1 MIARAGHSE
10 AQYKHPRA
18 HPRAFQ
24 STMLKGIVFSFLS
37 AKAVCTAGMPLM
49 KGRSLDTV
57 KESEAAGSD
66 SGDTDDTFSLGRAA
80 SGSLAEFPDWT
91 ADNPAQDCVDTSA
104 NVWETLAPLT
114 SSANSQSIGH
124 GLDFIAP

>member
-1 MIARAGHSE
+1 
-10 AQYKHPRA
+10 
-18 HPRAFQ
+18 
-24 STMLKGIVFSFLS
+24 
-37 AKAVCTAGMPLM
+37 M

-57 KESEAAGSD
+57 KESDAAGSE
-66 SGDTDDTFSLGRAA
+66 SGDTDDTFSLNGAA

-91 ADNPAQDCVDTSA
+91 GDQPAQDCVDTSA
-104 NVWETLAPLT
+104 NIWETLAPLN

>member
-1 MIARAGHSE
+1 
-10 AQYKHPRA
+10 
-18 HPRAFQ
+18 
-24 STMLKGIVFSFLS
+24 LKGVLVSFLFF
-37 AKAVCTAGMPLM
+37 AACKGYVCIAGMPLM
-49 KGRSLDTV
+49 QGRSLDTV

-66 SGDTDDTFSLGRAA
+66 SGDTEDTFSLGRAA

-91 ADNPAQDCVDTSA
+91 GDNPAAQDCVDTSA

>member
-1 MIARAGHSE
+1 
-10 AQYKHPRA
+10 
-18 HPRAFQ
+18 
-24 STMLKGIVFSFLS
+24 
-37 AKAVCTAGMPLM
+37 MPLM
-49 KGRSLDTV
+49 QGRSLDTV
-57 KESEAAGSD
+57 KESEAAGSETGD
-66 SGDTDDTFSLGRAA
+66 SEDAFSLGHAA

-91 ADNPAQDCVDTSA
+91 GDQRAQDCVDTSA

>member
-1 MIARAGHSE
+1 
-10 AQYKHPRA
+10 
-18 HPRAFQ
+18 
-24 STMLKGIVFSFLS
+24 
-37 AKAVCTAGMPLM
+37 MPLM
-49 KGRSLDTV
+49 QGRSLDTV

-66 SGDTDDTFSLGRAA
+66 SGDTEDTFSL
-80 SGSLAEFPDWT
+80 
-91 ADNPAQDCVDTSA
+91 DCVDTSA